1 MSNIELTFS
10 FRWDPTDRLW
20 LQVWLNYKK
29 KEVSLALARF
39 MQFLYANEDSFSDS
53 EQDFCFSLA
62 KLVKKVDFQGESIL
76 AISNDYDMALFFKK
90 IIQLY
95 LKKILPY
102 YYF

>member
-62 KLVKKVDFQGESIL
+62 KLVKKVEKPDTKGNL
-76 AISNDYDMALFFKK
+76 L
-90 IIQLY
+90 
-95 LKKILPY
+95 
-102 YYF
+102 